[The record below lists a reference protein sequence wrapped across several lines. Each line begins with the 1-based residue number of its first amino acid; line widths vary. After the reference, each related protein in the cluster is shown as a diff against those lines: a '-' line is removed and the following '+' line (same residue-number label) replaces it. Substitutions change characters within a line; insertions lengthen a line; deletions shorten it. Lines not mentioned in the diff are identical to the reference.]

1 MTQILLPLERGINS
15 FKNHEDFR
23 IHTGNVSLG
32 IQMDNELVFFRTIK
46 AERPLNSKE
55 VDETHFLLSIR
66 SPAPLKALLRYCQG
80 SESDAEAEV
89 LRAVGHVTMDAA
101 SFLVQVM

>member
-55 VDETHFLLSIR
+55 V
-66 SPAPLKALLRYCQG
+66 
-80 SESDAEAEV
+80 
-89 LRAVGHVTMDAA
+89 M
-101 SFLVQVM
+101 